1 MKLQIANVY
10 FSMLTM
16 ATEIIS
22 YLVLQNLVF
31 FSRRDQFSCE
41 QQLKKKKCMQTLLNW
56 KKSFS

>member
-41 QQLKKKKCMQTLLNW
+41 QQLKKKCMQTLLNW